1 LSSRWVIK
9 KGDIAVY
16 EILAILAGVLIGLTA
31 ERLTST
37 PLKIAAITAGSV
49 AVGAIVSSISG
60 ELSIS
65 WGFLVFDIGQVLIAA
80 AITMVLSALWRSR
93 RRQV

>member
-1 LSSRWVIK
+1 
-9 KGDIAVY
+9 VY
-16 EILAILAGVLIGLTA
+16 EILAIVAGVVIGLIVAHLSSTA
-31 ERLTST
+31 
-37 PLKIAAITAGSV
+37 LKIATIIMGSV

-80 AITMVLSALWRSR
+80 AVAMTLSAVWRNR
-93 RRQV
+93 RRHV

>member
-1 LSSRWVIK
+1 M
-9 KGDIAVY
+9 Y
-16 EILAILAGVLIGLTA
+16 EILAIVAGVVIGLIA
-31 ERLTST
+31 ARLSST
-37 PLKIAAITAGSV
+37 PLKIAAIITGSV

-80 AITMVLSALWRSR
+80 AVAMTLSAVWRSR
-93 RRQV
+93 RRHV

>member
-1 LSSRWVIK
+1 M
-9 KGDIAVY
+9 
-16 EILAILAGVLIGLTA
+16 
-31 ERLTST
+31 
-37 PLKIAAITAGSV
+37 GSV

-80 AITMVLSALWRSR
+80 AVAMTLSAVWRNR
-93 RRQV
+93 RRHV

>member
-1 LSSRWVIK
+1 
-9 KGDIAVY
+9 VY
-16 EILAILAGVLIGLTA
+16 EILAIVAGVVIGLIAARLSSTA
-31 ERLTST
+31 
-37 PLKIAAITAGSV
+37 LKIATIIMGSV

-80 AITMVLSALWRSR
+80 AVAMTLSAVWRNR
-93 RRQV
+93 RRHV

>member
-1 LSSRWVIK
+1 M
-9 KGDIAVY
+9 Y
-16 EILAILAGVLIGLTA
+16 EILAIVAGVVIGLIAARLSSTA
-31 ERLTST
+31 
-37 PLKIAAITAGSV
+37 LKIATIIMGSV

-80 AITMVLSALWRSR
+80 AVAMTLSAVWRNR
-93 RRQV
+93 RRHV

>member
-1 LSSRWVIK
+1 
-9 KGDIAVY
+9 VY
-16 EILAILAGVLIGLTA
+16 EILAIVAGVLIGLIA
-31 ERLTST
+31 ARLSSI
-37 PLKIAAITAGSV
+37 PLKIAAIVTGSV

-80 AITMVLSALWRSR
+80 AVAMTLSAVWRNR
-93 RRQV
+93 RRHV

>member
-1 LSSRWVIK
+1 M
-9 KGDIAVY
+9 Y
-16 EILAILAGVLIGLTA
+16 EILAIVAGVVIGLIA
-31 ERLTST
+31 QRLPSIQ
-37 PLKIAAITAGSV
+37 LKIAMIVVGSV

-80 AITMVLSALWRSR
+80 VVAMVLSALWLHQRSR
-93 RRQV
+93 V

>member
-1 LSSRWVIK
+1 
-9 KGDIAVY
+9 VY
-16 EILAILAGVLIGLTA
+16 EILAIVAGVVIGLIVARLSSTA
-31 ERLTST
+31 
-37 PLKIAAITAGSV
+37 LKIATIIMGSV

-80 AITMVLSALWRSR
+80 AVAMTLSAVWRNR
-93 RRQV
+93 RRHV

>member
-1 LSSRWVIK
+1 M
-9 KGDIAVY
+9 Y
-16 EILAILAGVLIGLTA
+16 EILAIVAGVVIGLIAARLSSTA
-31 ERLTST
+31 
-37 PLKIAAITAGSV
+37 LKIATIIMGSV

-80 AITMVLSALWRSR
+80 AVAMTLSAVWRSR
-93 RRQV
+93 RRHV